1 MYPFIK
7 IFSIEIPSYGMCML
21 LGFALV
27 LVLSVIRSKK
37 KEYPLYWDDMLAVT
51 AIVMC
56 TSIFLMI
63 RRPPRSTHFPYT
75 TLFRSV

>member
-56 TSIFLMI
+56 TSG
-63 RRPPRSTHFPYT
+63 T
-75 TLFRSV
+75 

>member
-37 KEYPLYWDDMLAVT
+37 KGIS
-51 AIVMC
+51 AI
-56 TSIFLMI
+56 LG
-63 RRPPRSTHFPYT
+63 
-75 TLFRSV
+75 